1 MTANDREPSTYFG
14 LYSPNQRA
22 RATDLLARIG
32 VRFEFVQVKETE
44 DRLRSWTAWDESSA
58 SSQTGYELFI
68 RSADLERLGTQLVDL
83 FPERK
88 FGEPKASID
97 EAGPMNDH
105 YITISELL
113 ALLGVFVAPFICV
126 AGVAQ
131 FLVLRRVQV
140 RPGIAALIVTGGAAL
155 TIPLTFALTW
165 VVPSVTALEFKFGFG
180 GVLVLPAL
188 LSVAIVTLLIAV
200 YTWVRARKPAA

>member
-1 MTANDREPSTYFG
+1 
-14 LYSPNQRA
+14 
-22 RATDLLARIG
+22 
-32 VRFEFVQVKETE
+32 
-44 DRLRSWTAWDESSA
+44 
-58 SSQTGYELFI
+58 
-68 RSADLERLGTQLVDL
+68 
-83 FPERK
+83 
-88 FGEPKASID
+88 
-97 EAGPMNDH
+97 MNDH

-131 FLVLRRVQV
+131 FLVLRRAQV
-140 RPGIAALIVTGGAAL
+140 RPGIAALLVTVGAAL

-165 VVPSVTALEFKFGFG
+165 VVPCVTALEFKFGFG

-200 YTWVRARKPAA
+200 YTWVRSRKPAA